1 MKLQVVVDG
10 RMVEIDPEQLADVR
24 QVEPGVYSV
33 LIEGKPYEV
42 RLQTSKQQLTAT
54 VSGREFAVEVR
65 NPRDAGRS
73 SGAAVGSGRQNVS
86 TPMPGKVVRILVK
99 PGDLVDASQGL
110 VVVEAMKMQNE
121 LKAARPGR
129 VVDVRAHEGE
139 TVGAGD
145 VLVVLE

>member
-10 RMVEIDPEQLADVR
+10 RTIEIDSGQLKNAR

-33 LIEGKPYEV
+33 LVDGVSYEV
-42 RLQTSKQQLTAT
+42 RVQSSPPGLIASAD
-54 VSGREFAVEVR
+54 GRQFAVEVR

-73 SGAAVGSGRQNVS
+73 SHAAAGSGRQNVA
-86 TPMPGKVVRILVK
+86 TPMPGKVVRVLVK
-99 PGDLVDASQGL
+99 PGEAVEASQGL

-121 LKAARPGR
+121 LKAGRPGR
-129 VVDVRAHEGE
+129 VAEIRTSEGE
-139 TVGAGD
+139 TVSAGD